1 MRQPLTERERAEA
14 LAQFS
19 KDTGIIISDK
29 QQGLDTLTKYFA
41 ELLPPALLDV
51 LRDTVDL
58 VFTYS
63 MEESGVTFDGRGGKA
78 INTETGRTVTII
90 GEAQE
95 AIDAG
100 ADYAVMVFTHEL
112 AHVLTGEIEH
122 TPAYHQY
129 LDYLLNE
136 IEVYSGHRIKND
148 YFGLPQISAHQ
159 THDSARRSN
168 ARSQRA

>member
-14 LAQFS
+14 LAAFGR
-19 KDTGIIISDK
+19 DTGIIISDE
-29 QQGLDTLTKYFA
+29 QQGLDTLVGYLA

-51 LRDTVDL
+51 MRDSVDL

-100 ADYAVMVFTHEL
+100 RDYAVMVFAHEL
-112 AHVLTGEIEH
+112 AHVLTGTIEH
-122 TPAYHQY
+122 TPGFHNY
-129 LDYLLNE
+129 LNYLLNE
-136 IEVYSGHRIKND
+136 IEQYSGHRIKND
-148 YFGLPQISAHQ
+148 YYGLPADQRPP
-159 THDSARRSN
+159 DARERP
-168 ARSQRA
+168 

>member
-14 LAQFS
+14 LSQFS
-19 KDTGIIISDK
+19 KDTRIIISDK
-29 QQGLDTLTKYFA
+29 QQGLDTLTKYLA
-41 ELLPPALLDV
+41 ELLPPALLEV
-51 LRDTVDL
+51 LQDTVDL
-58 VFTYS
+58 VITYS

-78 INTETGRTVTII
+78 VNTKTGRTVTII

-100 ADYAVMVFTHEL
+100 ADYGTMVFVHEM

-129 LDYLLNE
+129 LDYLFHE

-148 YFGLPQISAHQ
+148 YYGLPADQRPP
-159 THDSARRSN
+159 DAR
-168 ARSQRA
+168 QRP

>member
-14 LAQFS
+14 LTQFCR
-19 KDTGIIISDK
+19 DTRIIISDK
-29 QQGLDTLTKYFA
+29 QQGLDTLTKYLA

-78 INTETGRTVTII
+78 VKNTETGQTVTII

-100 ADYAVMVFTHEL
+100 RDYAVMVFAHEL

-129 LDYLLNE
+129 LDYMLHE

-148 YFGLPQISAHQ
+148 YYGLPADQRPP
-159 THDSARRSN
+159 DAR
-168 ARSQRA
+168 QRP